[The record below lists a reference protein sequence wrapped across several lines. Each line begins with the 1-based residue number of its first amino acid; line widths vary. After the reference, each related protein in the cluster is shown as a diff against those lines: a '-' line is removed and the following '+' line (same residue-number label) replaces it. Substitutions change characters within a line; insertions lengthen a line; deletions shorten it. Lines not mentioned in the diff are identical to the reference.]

1 MDQLTIKFCLKV
13 VQEIP
18 DVSFQKEEFDG
29 PFSSTTALALESS
42 VQILVIKL
50 KLTEEK
56 QTAIRDVIQTDLP
69 PNAEGVCV
77 RCFGKV
83 EKVLKY
89 QKEIKDILKT
99 FEENMKRNRAK
110 TPGSST
116 RKKRGRAS
124 PKTHE
129 QVTIHRPAVE
139 HATATCVSE
148 TRYRP
153 IMPQPPQTEGSLQG
167 CKSFPDITGHDTLEI
182 AVDVLRTSAEP
193 AKEDFG
199 TYHIFLILFKTK

>member
-1 MDQLTIKFCLKV
+1 MAAA
-13 VQEIP
+13 IP
-18 DVSFQKEEFDG
+18 HVARTPQKIY
-29 PFSSTTALALESS
+29 STTNVCCLCGFSFVVKE
-42 VQILVIKL
+42 VDNEGNIQIKKLVKLKL

-89 QKEIKDILKT
+89 QKEIKDILTT

-199 TYHIFLILFKTK
+199 SMTYFLISC